1 MTRTTEERAD
11 RLQRRR
17 WGMVNRR
24 TLFWSMLQMNVAL
37 ADLER
42 ATWRPLK
49 RRHPLLPWLTVAT
62 IVVAF
67 DVLVKLTTMV
77 LDRL

>member
-1 MTRTTEERAD
+1 MTRTTEARAD

-17 WGMVNRR
+17 WGVVDRR
-24 TLFWSMLQMNVAL
+24 TLYWSMLQVNVAL

-42 ATWRPLK
+42 VTWRPLK
-49 RRHPLLPWLTVAT
+49 RRHPLLPWLTALT
-62 IVVAF
+62 ILVAF

-77 LDRL
+77 LDLL